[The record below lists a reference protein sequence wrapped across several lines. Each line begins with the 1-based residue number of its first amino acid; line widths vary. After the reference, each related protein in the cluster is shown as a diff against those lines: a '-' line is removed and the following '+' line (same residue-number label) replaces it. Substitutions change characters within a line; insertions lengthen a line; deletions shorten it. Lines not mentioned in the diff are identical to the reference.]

1 MTASLLFVGESPP
14 AGSPPDFRPF
24 DCASGTRLASVLGL
38 LDRATLLEHV
48 PMANLFA
55 SPVGVRGTPQWAD
68 GDARQAAKRLSWHEV
83 HGPEDSYNGRQA
95 IVALGRRVADA
106 FDLPTADARSR
117 IPVPPVLAQWHHACG
132 PLITYAPHPS
142 GQSQA
147 LNDPAT
153 RTAVRRTL
161 LPELVLG
168 CPTMRPWHF
177 RLDDPAVLLDL
188 AVAVA
193 PSCVAVGI
201 AALVWA
207 RGQHVARLAR
217 LASPLL
223 AKVDAALAGPV
234 APTAWDRSLADV
246 VMVLGL
252 NNGARALAEAWLDG
266 STMHPNAGNKWLLK
280 LAEDYDALAATADRN
295 VARAATL
302 RYMLAEKS

>member
-24 DCASGTRLASVLGL
+24 DCASGTRLAGVLGL
-38 LDRATLLEHV
+38 LDRATLLQHV

-55 SPVGVRGTPQWAD
+55 SPVGVKGAPEWDAAD
-68 GDARQAAKRLSWHEV
+68 AFVEA
-83 HGPEDSYNGRQA
+83 NGYAMGRRA

-117 IPVPPVLAQWHHACG
+117 IPVPPVLAQWRHACG

-168 CPTMRPWHF
+168 CPTLRPWHF

-207 RGQHVARLAR
+207 RGQHVARTAR

-223 AKVDAALAGPV
+223 AKVDAALA
-234 APTAWDRSLADV
+234 APAAPSAWDRRLADV
-246 VMVLGL
+246 AMVLGL

-280 LAEDYDALAATADRN
+280 LAEDHDALAATADRN
-295 VARAATL
+295 VARATTL
-302 RYMLAEKS
+302 RYLLAER

>member
-1 MTASLLFVGESPP
+1 MTSSLLFVGESPP

-24 DCASGTRLASVLGL
+24 NCASGTRLAGVLGL
-38 LDRATLLEHV
+38 VDRATLLQHV

-55 SPVGVRGTPQWAD
+55 SPVGVNGAPGWAD
-68 GDARQAAKRLSWHEV
+68 GDAHQMADRLLHRHYDNNAERYDV
-83 HGPEDSYNGRQA
+83 HA

-106 FDLPTADARSR
+106 FDLPAADARAR
-117 IPVPPVLAQWHHACG
+117 IPVPPVLAQWRHACG

-161 LPELVLG
+161 MPELVLG
-168 CPTMRPWHF
+168 CPTLRPWHF

-201 AALVWA
+201 AALAWA
-207 RGQHVARLAR
+207 RGQHVARTAR

-223 AKVDAALAGPV
+223 AKVDAALAAPV
-234 APTAWDRSLADV
+234 APTAWDRRLADV
-246 VMVLGL
+246 AMVLGL

-266 STMHPNAGNKWLLK
+266 STLHPNAGNKWLLK
-280 LAEDYDALAATADRN
+280 LAEDHDALAATADRN
-295 VARAATL
+295 VARATTL
-302 RYMLAEKS
+302 RYLLAGVPS